1 MVDWDDARD
10 AEEAANE
17 DDPDKPNYDD
27 MLEKEK
33 EALKERRERDEQ
45 FIEEFSAALRE
56 KGVLIIDDVKAD
68 VSADYVFIKLLDKIK
83 DSFTYRRDLVEKQQ
97 ASALKPEEVP
107 FYEKSYIYSH
117 SKFGVNSPLQLGNP
131 TKTKQ
136 FAVLYRERIYF
147 PSSTEQQ

>member
-45 FIEEFSAALRE
+45 FIEEFSTALRE

-83 DSFTYRRDLVEKQQ
+83 DSFTYRRDLVEKQ
-97 ASALKPEEVP
+97 
-107 FYEKSYIYSH
+107 
-117 SKFGVNSPLQLGNP
+117 
-131 TKTKQ
+131 
-136 FAVLYRERIYF
+136 
-147 PSSTEQQ
+147 

>member
-1 MVDWDDARD
+1 LPEDIEREMVDWDDARD

-45 FIEEFSAALRE
+45 FIEEFSTALRE

-83 DSFTYRRDLVEKQQ
+83 DSFTYRRDLVEKQ
-97 ASALKPEEVP
+97 
-107 FYEKSYIYSH
+107 
-117 SKFGVNSPLQLGNP
+117 
-131 TKTKQ
+131 
-136 FAVLYRERIYF
+136 
-147 PSSTEQQ
+147 